1 MSMDDPESVRTEN
14 KTIEGKGII
23 SATGILSITGN
34 LIISGKYTGKLK
46 VEGKLIIG
54 PDARVIGEITAND
67 LDLMGHLKG
76 NILVINKVAFS
87 SGSNFSGYIK
97 AAKVEIHNGCI
108 ISGNHDFGS
117 NSLTEPLESKK
128 NRYREKTEATIP
140 LMMDQSSFWFSTE

>member
-1 MSMDDPESVRTEN
+1 MSMDNPESVRTEN

-34 LIISGKYTGKLK
+34 VIISGKYTGKLK
-46 VEGKLIIG
+46 VEGKLTIG
-54 PDARVIGEITAND
+54 PHARVIGEITAND

-76 NILVINKVAFS
+76 NILVINRVTFS

-97 AAKVEIHNGCI
+97 AAEVEIHNGCK
-108 ISGNHDFGS
+108 ISGNQDFGS
-117 NSLTEPLESKK
+117 FNLTEPVESKR
-128 NRYREKTEATIP
+128 NPHREKTKATIP

>member
-1 MSMDDPESVRTEN
+1 MDNPESVRTEN
-14 KTIEGKGII
+14 KTIEGNRII
-23 SATGILSITGN
+23 SATDILSITGN
-34 LIISGKYTGKLK
+34 FIISGKYTGKLN
-46 VEGKLIIG
+46 VEGELIIG

-97 AAKVEIHNGCI
+97 AEEVEIQNGCE

-117 NSLTEPLESKK
+117 FSLTEPAEQKRNHDK
-128 NRYREKTEATIP
+128 EKPDAGTEASVI
-140 LMMDQSSFWFSTE
+140 LMPIIERYT